1 MIGSVVN
8 PAISIS
14 YLKAKAG
21 NQRGMA
27 SVIDQYN
34 FDRVRLGK
42 DDTIILLDA
51 PRLHLENKEFPAF
64 VGDQHAEIK
73 RVQYGNHG
81 IIFKIYRY
89 NHEDQGKYCAV
100 KYKQTARKTQL
111 PRDAIK
117 IVEREAQIL

>member
-8 PAISIS
+8 PVISIS
-14 YLKAKAG
+14 HLKAKAG
-21 NQRGMA
+21 GQRGMA

-51 PRLHLENKEFPAF
+51 PRLRLQNKEFPAF
-64 VGDQHAEIK
+64 IGNQHADIK

-81 IIFKIYRY
+81 IIFKIYRD
-89 NHEDQGKYCAV
+89 EDQGKYCAV
-100 KYKQTARKTQL
+100 KYKQIAAKTQL
-111 PRDAIK
+111 PRNAIK
-117 IVEREAQIL
+117 IVEHEAQIL